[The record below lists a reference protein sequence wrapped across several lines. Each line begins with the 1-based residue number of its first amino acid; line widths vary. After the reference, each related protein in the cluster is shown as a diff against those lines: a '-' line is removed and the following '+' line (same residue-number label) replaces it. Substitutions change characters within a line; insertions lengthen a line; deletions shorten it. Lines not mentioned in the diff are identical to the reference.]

1 MEEGQ
6 EREGER
12 KANVATQKRHRL
24 QTNVIGIEEDAA
36 DREKSHRLDREG
48 ESGRRRTFCTEL
60 ALLFDPVRRKKCNE
74 HAAIPMLSCDSPL
87 SVIMECMQRR
97 RDKTCLMRIP
107 SPCPSWPSGASAARS
122 WD

>member
-1 MEEGQ
+1 MQEGQ

-24 QTNVIGIEEDAA
+24 QTNVTGIEEDAA

-87 SVIMECMQRR
+87 SDSDWGESSLTLTFSLCAFVY
-97 RDKTCLMRIP
+97 DA
-107 SPCPSWPSGASAARS
+107 CPFLFSHNI
-122 WD
+122 